1 MFGSSQLRR
10 GVPLY
15 CWLIVMSQ
23 YLQTTNSKMF
33 LTISYASRATFKR
46 NALTLTFICLCC
58 FLHYAPTHGENNSW
72 KC

>member
-1 MFGSSQLRR
+1 MFGSSQLHRA
-10 GVPLY
+10 VPLC

-58 FLHYAPTHGENNSW
+58 FLHYAPTQGENNSW